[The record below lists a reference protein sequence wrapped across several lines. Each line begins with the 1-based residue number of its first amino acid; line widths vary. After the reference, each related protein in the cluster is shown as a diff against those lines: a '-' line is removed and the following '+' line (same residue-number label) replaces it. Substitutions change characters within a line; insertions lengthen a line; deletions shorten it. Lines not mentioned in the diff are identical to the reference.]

1 MKRREFLKNTALV
14 GAGIT
19 LAGSRLF
26 SQDYGKKPNVLLFI
40 VDQMRQPNP
49 IRGAG
54 FPPEAKLPNLEILKS
69 RGLEFTQHFV
79 SAVPCS
85 PSRAC
90 LFTGL
95 FMDQNGVKTNIGG
108 EEQKDLDPAIPT
120 LGHIFRRA
128 GYRTPY
134 FGKWHLSR
142 GKGLK
147 KEGLDA
153 YGFEYQTAENTGGSG
168 LLIDEP
174 WTELAIN
181 WLKDPK
187 NQSQP
192 WFLVLS
198 LINPHDICD
207 YNPLINLDI
216 FIPDVIKELP
226 PSWDDDLLYKPRCQ
240 MEYQDKTE
248 PEIMRT
254 GGEKQWLNYL
264 NYYYYLNLKID
275 ALLGKVMQTLE
286 QTGQLESTLIIFTSD
301 HGEMAGSHRLKLKGP
316 FVYDENTNVPLV
328 LSYPGRIPSGAKTNA
343 LCQNVD
349 IFPTLAAFLG
359 FDLKSEFSYLAGK
372 NLAPVIA
379 DPQNGGVNFHLLF
392 AFTENVAAER
402 KKKARGQSWIE
413 APHQIRSIR
422 ERNWIYAR
430 YFEPGLEEEY
440 EMYDLA
446 NDPLMMNNIAYD
458 PAYKHIR
465 EELSEKL
472 RIAEATEMSRVDF
485 SRVKI

>member
-1 MKRREFLKNTALV
+1 
-14 GAGIT
+14 
-19 LAGSRLF
+19 
-26 SQDYGKKPNVLLFI
+26 
-40 VDQMRQPNP
+40 
-49 IRGAG
+49 
-54 FPPEAKLPNLEILKS
+54 
-69 RGLEFTQHFV
+69 
-79 SAVPCS
+79 
-85 PSRAC
+85 
-90 LFTGL
+90 
-95 FMDQNGVKTNIGG
+95 
-108 EEQKDLDPAIPT
+108 
-120 LGHIFRRA
+120 
-128 GYRTPY
+128 
-134 FGKWHLSR
+134 
-142 GKGLK
+142 
-147 KEGLDA
+147 
-153 YGFEYQTAENTGGSG
+153 
-168 LLIDEP
+168 
-174 WTELAIN
+174 
-181 WLKDPK
+181 
-187 NQSQP
+187 
-192 WFLVLS
+192 
-198 LINPHDICD
+198 
-207 YNPLINLDI
+207 
-216 FIPDVIKELP
+216 
-226 PSWDDDLLYKPRCQ
+226 
-240 MEYQDKTE
+240 
-248 PEIMRT
+248 
-254 GGEKQWLNYL
+254 
-264 NYYYYLNLKID
+264 
-275 ALLGKVMQTLE
+275 
-286 QTGQLESTLIIFTSD
+286 
-301 HGEMAGSHRLKLKGP
+301 MAGSHRLKLKGP

-446 NDPLMMNNIAYD
+446 NDPLMMNNIAYE